1 MKTMTIM
8 YLGDLDLFM
17 DSLAGI
23 LVPIAS
29 CVVLPLMIVWMTN
42 KTRRLKMEQQSAL
55 AMKSLENGQPL
66 DPKIFDTP
74 EVKTPKVKKST
85 KERIFNYLKIA
96 FILMSIGLALIVGG
110 VCFLSNASLLF
121 KGISIIVT
129 IPFWGLI
136 LFFLGLAYLIF
147 FFITRKHFANEI
159 ESESKKDQD

>member
-8 YLGDLDLFM
+8 FIGDLDLFM

-23 LVPIAS
+23 LIPLAS
-29 CVVLPLMIVWMTN
+29 GVVLPLMIVWMTN
-42 KTRRLKMEQQSAL
+42 KTRRLKMEEQSAL

-74 EVKTPKVKKST
+74 EVKKST

-121 KGISIIVT
+121 KGRRIIAT